1 MWSTHF
7 PNLSFSATH
16 AEPVV
21 GLGGENQIGD
31 GKLAVGVGYGA
42 ADDFGSGYS
51 SLMLLRNVE
60 FDAIKIDQNF
70 IRGML
75 DRTRDKILV
84 NIMIDCAHK
93 LNTAVCVEGV
103 ETEELMDIT
112 RGFAAEYFQGYLI
125 AKPLELNSLKLFM
138 ASRELTQAK

>member
-1 MWSTHF
+1 
-7 PNLSFSATH
+7 
-16 AEPVV
+16 
-21 GLGGENQIGD
+21 
-31 GKLAVGVGYGA
+31 
-42 ADDFGSGYS
+42 
-51 SLMLLRNVE
+51 MLLRNVE

-138 ASRELTQAK
+138 ASRELTQAKWHNKKKLET

>member
-1 MWSTHF
+1 MLEFTEHCRTLDINRLQYIVKFFNS
-7 PNLSFSATH
+7 
-16 AEPVV
+16 
-21 GLGGENQIGD
+21 
-31 GKLAVGVGYGA
+31 YGIRIA